1 MPWEDKT
8 GPKTGIH
15 MGQFGVVGGGVCK
28 DLRPQG
34 RVGQAALEDHRHFTE
49 ESTGIRV
56 CRIERVTKAGHKGL
70 EAAKS
75 PGEQRSLEA
84 KDGS

>member
-1 MPWEDKT
+1 
-8 GPKTGIH
+8 
-15 MGQFGVVGGGVCK
+15 
-28 DLRPQG
+28 
-34 RVGQAALEDHRHFTE
+34 LEDHRHFTE

-84 KDGS
+84 KDGAGVVVLERWVG

>member
-1 MPWEDKT
+1 M
-8 GPKTGIH
+8 
-15 MGQFGVVGGGVCK
+15 
-28 DLRPQG
+28 
-34 RVGQAALEDHRHFTE
+34 ALEDHRHFTE